1 MTAIIDVVVGWEA
14 LDSRGR
20 PTVACDV
27 RLAGGTEASVTV
39 PSGASTGRHEAH
51 ELRDGGERYGGLG
64 VRRAVAHVNGEIADA
79 LRGRDAAD
87 RAVIDGVLRAL
98 DGTPQLRR
106 LGANAVLAATLACAE
121 AAAGAAGRPL
131 FRTFGAR
138 PTIPLPM
145 VNILSGGAHA
155 GRAIDIQDVLF
166 VPLGASS
173 FAEAI
178 EWTARVRAAAAVL
191 LGEQGGDAALVA
203 DEGGLAATLP
213 SNRAGVELVAAAITR
228 AGLQTGTQG
237 AIALDIAATQLQV
250 KGGYRFALEDRTLS
264 SRELVEE
271 LAAWAAEL
279 PIVSIEDP
287 LGEDDAAG
295 WDLVPG
301 RLGHLQVV
309 GDDLF
314 ATNLERLRLGIERG
328 WANAVLVK
336 VNQNGTLHGAL
347 TVLEAAREAGLA
359 TVVSAR
365 SGETEDAWLADLAC
379 GTAAGQ
385 IKVGSTMRSER
396 TSKWNRLL
404 RIESVLAQDFPF
416 AGASALAGTSDKET
430 VT

>member
-1 MTAIIDVVVGWEA
+1 
-14 LDSRGR
+14 
-20 PTVACDV
+20 
-27 RLAGGTEASVTV
+27 
-39 PSGASTGRHEAH
+39 
-51 ELRDGGERYGGLG
+51 
-64 VRRAVAHVNGEIADA
+64 
-79 LRGRDAAD
+79 
-87 RAVIDGVLRAL
+87 VIDGVLRAL